1 LLLHRIYPNIYQLA
15 ASRPAAQKAIHSV
28 SLAKLFASRRL
39 VLLAA
44 LSALVGAGVDVA
56 AQPAPSPQAL
66 PGSAPVP
73 TTDSV
78 LTSEVLYRILVGD
91 IALQRGDAALAA
103 RAYFEAAREAQDA
116 RLARRATE
124 VALFARQ
131 RALAL
136 EAAKLWQALDPSAER
151 ARQMV
156 ATLVQSGAGSELKAE
171 LEHVLAEAAANGNT
185 LGDAFLQLNQALA
198 AQADKTAV
206 YRLVVELAKPYLN
219 VAEAQFAI
227 ALAGYNT
234 GLTDLEIFAASVAA
248 ADRALEL
255 KPGWERAAL
264 VKADILSKSSPQDA
278 IRFLNAFLSS
288 TPESRAASVAVAQLY
303 VEQKRYAEARDVFQR
318 LQAEDPADRELQFAV
333 AALSVQMHDYATAQR
348 LFAELKAAGFG
359 DPGVVTF
366 YLAQI
371 AEETRRYDDAIALY
385 REVTDGERAWLAK
398 LRIATMIAKKGDVAA
413 ARLYLAA
420 LNPDGRDQRLERTQA
435 EAQLLRDAGDYAG
448 AYAVLSLALA
458 GSPDSAELLYD
469 VAMVA
474 EKLDRLDEV
483 ETRLTHL
490 IELKPDNAQALNA
503 LGYTLVDRTA
513 RTAEGMKLIE
523 KALALA
529 PADPF
534 ILDSMG
540 WAQYRMGNL
549 DDSEKFLRRALADRP
564 DPEVAA
570 HLGEV
575 LWAKGER
582 DRAKEVW
589 QSQLK
594 ETPDNPVLLETVR
607 RLAP

>member
-1 LLLHRIYPNIYQLA
+1 MKFR
-15 ASRPAAQKAIHSV
+15 SKCR
-28 SLAKLFASRRL
+28 
-39 VLLAA
+39 
-44 LSALVGAGVDVA
+44 
-56 AQPAPSPQAL
+56 
-66 PGSAPVP
+66 GS
-73 TTDSV
+73 
-78 LTSEVLYRILVGD
+78 
-91 IALQRGDAALAA
+91 
-103 RAYFEAAREAQDA
+103 
-116 RLARRATE
+116 
-124 VALFARQ
+124 
-131 RALAL
+131 
-136 EAAKLWQALDPSAER
+136 
-151 ARQMV
+151 
-156 ATLVQSGAGSELKAE
+156 
-171 LEHVLAEAAANGNT
+171 
-185 LGDAFLQLNQALA
+185 
-198 AQADKTAV
+198 
-206 YRLVVELAKPYLN
+206 
-219 VAEAQFAI
+219 
-227 ALAGYNT
+227 
-234 GLTDLEIFAASVAA
+234 
-248 ADRALEL
+248 
-255 KPGWERAAL
+255 
-264 VKADILSKSSPQDA
+264 
-278 IRFLNAFLSS
+278 
-288 TPESRAASVAVAQLY
+288 
-303 VEQKRYAEARDVFQR
+303 
-318 LQAEDPADRELQFAV
+318 
-333 AALSVQMHDYATAQR
+333 
-348 LFAELKAAGFG
+348 
-359 DPGVVTF
+359 
-366 YLAQI
+366 
-371 AEETRRYDDAIALY
+371 Y

-420 LNPDGRDQRLERTQA
+420 LNPDGRDQRLERTPA

-448 AYAVLSLALA
+448 AYAVLNLALA
-458 GSPDSAELLYD
+458 GNPDSAELLYD

-483 ETRLTHL
+483 EARLTHL

>member
-1 LLLHRIYPNIYQLA
+1 
-15 ASRPAAQKAIHSV
+15 
-28 SLAKLFASRRL
+28 
-39 VLLAA
+39 
-44 LSALVGAGVDVA
+44 
-56 AQPAPSPQAL
+56 
-66 PGSAPVP
+66 
-73 TTDSV
+73 

-91 IALQRGDAALAA
+91 IALQRGDAGMAA
-103 RAYFEAAREAQDA
+103 RAYFEAAREAQDP

-136 EAAKLWQALDPSAER
+136 EAARLWQSLDPSAER
-151 ARQMV
+151 PRQMV

-171 LEHVLAEAAANGNT
+171 LEHVLAEAAANGNA

-206 YRLVVELAKPYLN
+206 FRLVVELTKPYPS

-234 GLTDLEIFAASVAA
+234 GLADLEILAASVGA

-264 VKADILSKSSPQDA
+264 VKADILSKTSPQDA
-278 IRFLNAFLSS
+278 IGFLKAFLAS

-318 LQAEDPADRELQFAV
+318 LRAEDPVDRELQFAV
-333 AALSVQMHDYATAQR
+333 AALSVQMRDYATAQR
-348 LFAELKAAGFG
+348 LFEELKAAGFG
-359 DPGVVTF
+359 EPGVVIF

-385 REVTDGERAWLAK
+385 REVADGERAWLAK
-398 LRIATMIAKKGDVAA
+398 LRIATIIAKKGDVAA
-413 ARLYLAA
+413 ARSYLAA

-448 AYAVLSLALA
+448 AYAILNLAL
-458 GSPDSAELLYD
+458 SNNPDSAELLYD

-483 ETRLTHL
+483 ETRLMHL
-490 IELKPDNAQALNA
+490 IDLKPDNAQALNA

-589 QSQLK
+589 QSQLR